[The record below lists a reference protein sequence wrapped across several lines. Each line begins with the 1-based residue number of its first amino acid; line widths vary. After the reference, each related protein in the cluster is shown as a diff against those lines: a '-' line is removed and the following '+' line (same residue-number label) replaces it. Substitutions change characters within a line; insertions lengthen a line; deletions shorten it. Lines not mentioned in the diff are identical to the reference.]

1 MRMLVHI
8 QCNDLRG
15 ERGRKRDMLGC
26 AGHVFVVDPEAR
38 FLGAAC
44 PLTCQPDAPHVEFRL
59 DVVRSRQHRALCV
72 NSREMKTCTHM
83 LRAVTAEVSDRFTH
97 DRLARV
103 EQDGEQLALVADNL
117 PLRRSCLPTLHRHQL
132 VSRLRQ
138 RRRRS
143 HVDLARKDHFLQ
155 VCDFQKTK
163 GRRTMGDPMA
173 AVPTAVPVVMGVPAQ
188 LEMDGG
194 KSPLDA
200 SGFQSADVHQW
211 DGQPWQVVGEDSQTL
226 LATLQPGQVRTCL
239 RSRLCSTYSGTHT
252 LICVH
257 TFMH

>member
-1 MRMLVHI
+1 MCVQVLQDYNRPSAEIKFYNV
-8 QCNDLRG
+8 QNRW
-15 ERGRKRDMLGC
+15 
-26 AGHVFVVDPEAR
+26 
-38 FLGAAC
+38 
-44 PLTCQPDAPHVEFRL
+44 
-59 DVVRSRQHRALCV
+59 VRSD
-72 NSREMKTCTHM
+72 ST
-83 LRAVTAEVSDRFTH
+83 
-97 DRLARV
+97 
-103 EQDGEQLALVADNL
+103 
-117 PLRRSCLPTLHRHQL
+117 
-132 VSRLRQ
+132 
-138 RRRRS
+138 
-143 HVDLARKDHFLQ
+143 
-155 VCDFQKTK
+155 
-163 GRRTMGDPMA
+163 MA

-257 TFMH
+257 TCMH